1 MKIVIT
7 TWGSFGDLHPYM
19 ALAMELKRRGH
30 LPVIAT
36 IPSYKE
42 KVERV
47 GIAFHAVRPDFP
59 PPDQIVEV
67 IRRAVDVRE
76 GSRYIFSRMIAPHLR
91 ETYEDTL
98 AAVQADGGADLI
110 VSHMATIAAPLV
122 AEKTRTQW
130 VSTVLA
136 PISFLSAYDPP
147 SMPQFPAMRRVT
159 AFHPAIARILWTIG
173 KRSTLPWVACVAQL
187 RKELGLPP
195 GQHPIFEGQHSPQL
209 VLALFSPVFA
219 KLQPDFPPN
228 TRITGFA
235 FYDGEV
241 EQPMASELCRF
252 LDEGEP
258 PILFTLGSSAVW
270 IADDFY
276 RVSIEAA
283 RRLNRRA
290 LLLIGDRRNLPAEKL
305 TGGTAAFEY

>member
-110 VSHMATIAAPLV
+110 VSHMATIGMCSPD
-122 AEKTRTQW
+122 TCSR
-130 VSTVLA
+130 SR
-136 PISFLSAYDPP
+136 
-147 SMPQFPAMRRVT
+147 MRRV
-159 AFHPAIARILWTIG
+159 
-173 KRSTLPWVACVAQL
+173 
-187 RKELGLPP
+187 
-195 GQHPIFEGQHSPQL
+195 
-209 VLALFSPVFA
+209 
-219 KLQPDFPPN
+219 
-228 TRITGFA
+228 
-235 FYDGEV
+235 
-241 EQPMASELCRF
+241 ASR
-252 LDEGEP
+252 P
-258 PILFTLGSSAVW
+258 PISGICTSIRIRSKLSCSKAATTARPSLATTTLCPSFSNRRTANRWSSA
-270 IADDFY
+270 
-276 RVSIEAA
+276 
-283 RRLNRRA
+283 RRFPTN
-290 LLLIGDRRNLPAEKL
+290 GVGSCP
-305 TGGTAAFEY
+305 TAAATNTPPS